1 MYQHGTSA
9 KKHLYLNTRLID
21 DEYFAD
27 LWSRIEH
34 DGYTENI
41 VVWSCKKRQS
51 WKLAQM
57 KDAWKR
63 DAFFGQLWED
73 DLYFSPNTFRPS
85 GEYKC
90 DTHEYNLFRV
100 CSWAIDV
107 DFAKNPYYNRHDF
120 IPEQIYGLIK
130 DLIDS
135 YKIPSPNWIEY
146 GHQLRLIFILDEP
159 IGYKTGK
166 SMIRLLKK
174 IQEHLCSIINSEFD
188 LHAERQKISQ
198 FYRVPG
204 SINTKSDSR
213 IEVRKITD
221 RKLSLSEL
229 AEYLPDHPACSP
241 FRRTVISGTTA
252 VADSDETVGREDLP
266 ESHSCRTLI
275 SGKRTRIAKLHNQY
289 TLCSDRMAA
298 FRFLRSRPGI
308 PREILLFL
316 YGTTWLTLNSDR
328 RSQLIEEL
336 LEFNNG
342 FPYGLQE
349 KEIKSKF
356 RTLKVYDHLTNE
368 YIRTCLGLD
377 YSEVA
382 EHEETACLA
391 MTKRERDRKKKIS
404 EGNTRRQRADQN
416 LASVKEL
423 YESGMRRNQI
433 AERTGLSPFTV
444 RNMITKIN
452 QEKKAN
458 AGKHSPDEQQRET
471 DRQ

>member
-1 MYQHGTSA
+1 M
-9 KKHLYLNTRLID
+9 
-21 DEYFAD
+21 
-27 LWSRIEH
+27 
-34 DGYTENI
+34 
-41 VVWSCKKRQS
+41 
-51 WKLAQM
+51 
-57 KDAWKR
+57 
-63 DAFFGQLWED
+63 
-73 DLYFSPNTFRPS
+73 
-85 GEYKC
+85 
-90 DTHEYNLFRV
+90 
-100 CSWAIDV
+100 
-107 DFAKNPYYNRHDF
+107 
-120 IPEQIYGLIK
+120 
-130 DLIDS
+130 
-135 YKIPSPNWIEY
+135 
-146 GHQLRLIFILDEP
+146 
-159 IGYKTGK
+159 
-166 SMIRLLKK
+166 
-174 IQEHLCSIINSEFD
+174 
-188 LHAERQKISQ
+188 
-198 FYRVPG
+198 
-204 SINTKSDSR
+204 
-213 IEVRKITD
+213 RKITD

-252 VADSDETVGREDLP
+252 VADSDE
-266 ESHSCRTLI
+266 
-275 SGKRTRIAKLHNQY
+275 Y